1 MKNKWGRWLLL
12 SAFAIVFEDV
22 PKFEDFN
29 WIQQYLKQTK
39 KVSDFV
45 MTRAKKG
52 QFEYRGDYAGS
63 NHELLETIN
72 AAVNE
77 RFKIE
82 TTTEEELFK
91 ITLTPAVS
99 E

>member
-1 MKNKWGRWLLL
+1 MKNRIGRWLLL
-12 SAFAIVFEDV
+12 SAFAIVFKDV
-22 PKFEDFN
+22 VQFEDFN

-72 AAVNE
+72 AAANE

-82 TTTEEELFK
+82 TATEGETIK
-91 ITLTPAVS
+91 ITLTPTVS
-99 E
+99 P